1 MSSQHLECW
10 LGINNMECYMD
21 LVNDIQMLMDEL
33 TKSIKR
39 LRQSG
44 NALAEAERDYKITL
58 RQEAL
63 KLRIEKDMPVTLINQ
78 IIFGV
83 PEVAEKRYK
92 RDIAETMYNSNQEHI
107 NATKLKL
114 RLLESQLNREW
125 GNMNNEK

>member
-1 MSSQHLECW
+1 
-10 LGINNMECYMD
+10 MD
-21 LVNDIQMLMDEL
+21 LISDIQRLMDEL
-33 TKSIKR
+33 TISIKK
-39 LRQSG
+39 LRQTG

-63 KLRIEKDMPVTLINQ
+63 KLRVEKDMPVTLINQ

-92 RDIAETMYNSNQEHI
+92 RDIAETMYNTNQEHI

-114 RLLESQLNREW
+114 RLLESQLSREW
-125 GNMNNEK
+125 SNER

>member
-1 MSSQHLECW
+1 
-10 LGINNMECYMD
+10 MD
-21 LVNDIQMLMDEL
+21 MINDIQALMEEL
-33 TKSIKR
+33 TLSIKK
-39 LRQSG
+39 LRQTG

-63 KLRIEKDMPVTLINQ
+63 KLRVEKDMPVTLINQ

-92 RDIAETMYNSNQEHI
+92 RDIAETMYNTNQEHI

-114 RLLESQLNREW
+114 RLLESQISREW
-125 GNMNNEK
+125 TNER